1 MRRAWERARRE
12 ASLAGFATVA
22 SLEDLEGK
30 ELAAFEIEGERI
42 AVARASGVFHA
53 FGDACP
59 HRQCSL
65 AEGVLDGTVVTCPCH
80 GSQFDVRSGERLR
93 GPAVR
98 GVPSYPVRIEDGV
111 VSIER

>member
-1 MRRAWERARRE
+1 MTI
-12 ASLAGFATVA
+12 ASLD
-22 SLEDLEGK
+22 DLRER
-30 ELAAFEIEGERI
+30 ELASFEVEGERI
-42 AVARASGVFHA
+42 AVASAGGTWHA

-65 AEGVLDGTVVTCPCH
+65 AEGQLDGTVVTCPCH

-98 GVPSYPVRIEDGV
+98 GVPSYRVRLDAGALSVEL
-111 VSIER
+111 